1 MIKRLIESI
10 LIDSDEHFKS
20 TIMTGYDVCFENF
33 TPTLSKIDKA
43 KTAVYRGKRVTWYG
57 TPGKM
62 IAIRKDHVDGRYGN
76 IYDDEKMNS
85 LVLMIKK
92 SEKPVELSCSYGFVE
107 HMSLTRFIE
116 ELESFARGRFND
128 EYDGK
133 SRPATTGDSRLD
145 QYLGSEYLDDIDDID
160 SDMKPFIKLK
170 TKLALGQ
177 ITVDEIKEKVEFDWD
192 ALDDYIALEASLKD
206 AIETNIGD
214 IGSIRVQ
221 LRDGHHRVFGAIQ
234 AGEEFVCVDVADLS
248 GDIADIKELSRY
260 PYIKVI
266 K

>member
-1 MIKRLIESI
+1 MIKRLVESI
-10 LIDSDEHFKS
+10 ITHFDKDLAS
-20 TIMTGYDVCFENF
+20 VIQSGYEVCFENF
-33 TPTLSKIDKA
+33 TAKLSTIDKA
-43 KTAVYRGKRVTWYG
+43 NTAKYRGKRVVWYG

-62 IAIRKDHVDGRYGN
+62 IAIRKDHVDGRFGN
-76 IYDDEKMNS
+76 IYDDEKLDNLVSLINS
-85 LVLMIKK
+85 
-92 SEKPVELSCSYGFVE
+92 SETPVELSCSYGFLEKTTIDRV
-107 HMSLTRFIE
+107 ME
-116 ELESFARGRFND
+116 EQESFAKGRFQS

-133 SRPATTGDSRLD
+133 ARPASTGDSRLD

-170 TKLALGQ
+170 TKLAFGK
-177 ITVDEIKEKVEFDWD
+177 ITVDQIKEKIDFDYD

-206 AIETNIGD
+206 AIETNSGD

-234 AGEEFVCVDVADLS
+234 AGEEYVCVNVADLS
-248 GDIADIKELSRY
+248 GDEINLNDLAAYS
-260 PYIKVI
+260 YIKVI